1 MAFYDDYSF
10 ELYNI
15 QIWHPAGDTMMECLP
30 REDGFP
36 EGEARGKTILPR
48 EIFHH
53 GIPSGMLY
61 LFYYTEQTSIW

>member
-1 MAFYDDYSF
+1 
-10 ELYNI
+10 
-15 QIWHPAGDTMMECLP
+15 MMECLP

-36 EGEARGKTILPR
+36 EGEARGKTILTR
-48 EIFHH
+48 EIFYH